1 MAPRRTWTF
10 PMLRSAKQRV
20 EAGETWNQVAD
31 SMGVNTGTLRKQV
44 YTQLGAVD
52 LSKRPRV
59 FAREV
64 MILEAIRLRNTE
76 KLSYGI
82 IKERIGWDK
91 QVVSLRQAVKR
102 YASHHGLDLHMGK
115 PKKRRCRWGSHE

>member
-1 MAPRRTWTF
+1 
-10 PMLRSAKQRV
+10 MLRSAKQRV

-115 PKKRRCRWGSHE
+115 PKKRRCRWGTHE